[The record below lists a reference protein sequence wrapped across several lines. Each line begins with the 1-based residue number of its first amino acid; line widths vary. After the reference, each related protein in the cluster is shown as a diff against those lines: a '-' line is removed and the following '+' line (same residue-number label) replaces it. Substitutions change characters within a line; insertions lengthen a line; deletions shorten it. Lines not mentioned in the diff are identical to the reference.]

1 MTKFNIGDRVMVL
14 DDNLNG
20 TIKNI
25 SLQGITIET
34 EDGFEITYEAD
45 ELVLDQQQNPIHSF
59 LSKAQIQKA
68 HLEKEPQEKPKWD
81 GLLKTKKNEVVLEV
95 DLHIEKLIP
104 HWKRLD
110 NYEIL
115 NIQLDTAQRQLDFA
129 LSKRIPKVVF
139 IHGVGEGVLKSELHY
154 LFKRYEGLQIQEAD
168 YQKYG
173 QGATEIYFIQKK
185 L

>member
-1 MTKFNIGDRVMVL
+1 MKFKIGDRVMVL
-14 DDNLNG
+14 DANLNG
-20 TIKNI
+20 IVMQI
-25 SLQGITIET
+25 SSKGITVET
-34 EDGFEITYEAD
+34 EDGFEITYDAN
-45 ELVLDQQQNPIHSF
+45 ELVLEPSQIPLHSF
-59 LSKAQIQKA
+59 ISKAQIQKSQS
-68 HLEKEPQEKPKWD
+68 EKEPQEKPKWD